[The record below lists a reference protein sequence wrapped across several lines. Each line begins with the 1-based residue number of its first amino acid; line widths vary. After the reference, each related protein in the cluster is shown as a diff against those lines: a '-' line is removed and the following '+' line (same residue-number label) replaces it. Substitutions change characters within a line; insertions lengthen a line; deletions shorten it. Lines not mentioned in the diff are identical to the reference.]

1 MEIPLTDMR
10 FIYAQLGEEINEAVR
25 EVLSGG
31 RYILG
36 PNVEKLEQEVAEYCG
51 TGFGIGVASGTDAL
65 ILSLLAG
72 EVGPGDE
79 VITTPFTFFATAG
92 AIARVGAVPVFV
104 DIDPH
109 TFIIDAAQ
117 IRARITTRTRAIVP
131 VHLFGQMADME
142 QINKVAAEYGLL
154 VVEDACQAIGAGQ
167 RGRKAGSL
175 GHLGCFSFFPTKNLG
190 GCGDG
195 GMVVTSD
202 PGLAEKIHLLRA
214 HGSTGKYYHRMV
226 GYNSRLDEIQAA
238 IIRIKLGHLER
249 WTEERRNLASLY
261 GQLLAGTAAVLPVEA
276 PLNRHVYHLYS
287 IRCPN
292 RDAVLAGLRQKG
304 IGAGVY
310 YPLPLHLQEAFAYLG
325 YRMGDQPEAE
335 RACGEVL
342 SLPLYPGMTGAMVE
356 RVAGALK
363 EGLQRGPG

>member
-1 MEIPLTDMR
+1 MEIPFIDMR
-10 FIYAQLGEEINEAVR
+10 VVYAQLEEEMIEAVR
-25 EVLSGG
+25 DVLSGG

-36 PNVEKLEQEVAEYCG
+36 PNVEKLEKELAEYCG

-109 TFIIDAAQ
+109 TFNINVVQ
-117 IRARITTRTRAIVP
+117 IRARITTRTRAILP
-131 VHLFGQMADME
+131 VHLFGQMADMGE
-142 QINKVAAEYGLL
+142 INKVAADYGLL
-154 VVEDACQAIGAGQ
+154 VVEDACQAIGAEQHGK
-167 RGRKAGSL
+167 KAGSL

-190 GCGDG
+190 GYGDG

-202 PGLAEKIHLLRA
+202 PALAEKIRLLRV
-214 HGSTGKYYHRMV
+214 HGSTRKYYHRVV

-249 WTEERRNLASLY
+249 WTEERKNLASLY
-261 GQLLAGTAAVLPVEA
+261 GQLLAGSVAVLPVE
-276 PLNRHVYHLYS
+276 PPFNRHVYHLYT
-287 IRCPN
+287 IRCLN
-292 RDAVLAGLRQKG
+292 RDRVLAHLKQKG
-304 IGAGVY
+304 IGTGIY

-325 YRMGDQPEAE
+325 YHVGDLPEAE
-335 RACGEVL
+335 QACREVL
-342 SLPLYPGMTGAMVE
+342 SLPLYPGMTGAMAE
-356 RVAGALK
+356 RVADAVK
-363 EGLQRGPG
+363 EGLRRHF